1 MNSVTDTATAGA
13 PPANVAPPLLAVMG
27 VSWPVDAPAVA
38 VSWDTDGNS
47 AAFALGNGHVLVAD
61 TKWPQGPRVQPRPGG
76 GVTVVPSGEPAA
88 APVRAECHQ
97 GTCLALAPHP
107 QGGFVSGGDDG
118 RVVYLP
124 RGAAPTVLEHT
135 TEEWITALA
144 GHPEGGL
151 AGGFAYAHGRTV
163 HRHASGTAAK
173 IELPAPAT
181 ALAFSPDGLVLAAA
195 HNGGVTLWP
204 CLGATRQLNWPGY
217 HRALCW
223 SPDGAYLVSAM
234 QENAL
239 HGWRVSDGMD
249 MEMSGYDGQPLSL
262 SFAHDGRYL
271 ATSGA
276 TRPVCWSFD
285 PPGKSQQPT
294 QCGIASKTP
303 VTAVACHPRQPLI
316 AAGYY
321 NGAVLLCRPGSDD
334 ALFVKG
340 SGEGAV
346 NALAWSPDGQ
356 RLAFGNQGGLC
367 GWVNLPDAL
376 FRTSGNPSPTTSEE
390 TAK

>member
-1 MNSVTDTATAGA
+1 MNSVTEAAAGA
-13 PPANVAPPLLAVMG
+13 PPAGVAPPLLAVMG
-27 VSWPVDAPAVA
+27 VSWSVDAPTVA
-38 VSWDTDGNS
+38 VSWDSAGHS

-61 TKWPQGPRVQPRPGG
+61 TKWPEGPRVQPRPGG
-76 GVTVVPSGEPAA
+76 GVTVVPAGEPAA
-88 APVRAECHQ
+88 EPVRAECHQ
-97 GTCLALAPHP
+97 GTCLSLAAHP
-107 QGGFVSGGDDG
+107 QSGFVSGGDDG
-118 RVVYLP
+118 RVVHLP
-124 RGAAPTVLEHT
+124 RGVAPSVLEHT

-144 GHPEGGL
+144 GHAEGGL
-151 AGGFAYAHGRTV
+151 AGGLAYAHGRTV
-163 HRHASGTAAK
+163 HRRSSGTSSH

-181 ALAFSPDGLVLAAA
+181 ALAFSPDGLVLAVA
-195 HNGGVTLWP
+195 HSGGVTLWP
-204 CLGATRQLNWPGY
+204 CIGATRLLAWPGY

-223 SPDGAYLVSAM
+223 SPDGNYLVSAM

-249 MEMSGYDGQPLSL
+249 MEMSGYGGQPLSL

-271 ATSGA
+271 VTSGA

-285 PPGKSQQPT
+285 PPGNSQQPT

-303 VTAVACHPRQPLI
+303 VTVVACHPRQSLI
-316 AAGYY
+316 AVGYF

-346 NALAWSPDGQ
+346 NALAWSADGQ

-367 GWVNLPDAL
+367 GWANLPDAL
-376 FRTSGNPSPTTSEE
+376 FRTSGNQPQPTSQETS
-390 TAK
+390 K